1 MLDKNTMV
9 KVTNRSNGVVV
20 YQIPDL
26 GNLVRRFVKGET
38 KEVTFEELQK
48 LSYVPGGRTLLA
60 ENLVLDRKDAIA
72 ELLGAVEPE
81 YNYTEFQ
88 IKELLLRGSLDAFL
102 DCLDFAPEGV
112 LDLIKDLAVTL
123 KINDISKREAI
134 KEKLHF
140 DVTKAIEINEESEK
154 VEEGQKTRRVAIP
167 AEKTEASTPVETTK
181 PARRIII
188 TQE

>member
-1 MLDKNTMV
+1 MLDNNTIV
-9 KVTNRSNGVVV
+9 RVTNRSNGVVV

-26 GNLVRRFVKGET
+26 GNLVRRFMKGET
-38 KEVTFEELQK
+38 KEVTFEELKK
-48 LSYVPGGRTLLA
+48 LSYVPGGQTLLV
-60 ENLVLDRKDAIA
+60 ENLIVDNKEAIA

-81 YNYTEFQ
+81 YNYTEAQ

-123 KINDISKREAI
+123 KINDIAKRDAI
-134 KEKLHF
+134 KKKLHF

-154 VEEGQKTRRVAIP
+154 VEEEAKTRRVAIP
-167 AEKTEASTPVETTK
+167 GETAQTAEPAK

-188 TQE
+188 AQE

>member
-1 MLDKNTMV
+1 MLDKNIMV

-48 LSYVPGGRTLLA
+48 LSYVPGGRALLA

-81 YNYTEFQ
+81 YNYTEPQ

-123 KINDISKREAI
+123 KINDISKRKA
-134 KEKLHF
+134 KLHF

-154 VEEGQKTRRVAIP
+154 VEEEQKTRRVAIP
-167 AEKTEASTPVETTK
+167 AETTETSTPVETAK